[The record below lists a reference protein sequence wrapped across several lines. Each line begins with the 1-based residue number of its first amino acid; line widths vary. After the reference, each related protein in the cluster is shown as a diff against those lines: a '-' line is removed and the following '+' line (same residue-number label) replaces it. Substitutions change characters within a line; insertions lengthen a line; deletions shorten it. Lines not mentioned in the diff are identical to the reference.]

1 MNSDKEK
8 VKVKKGDKKQNKKKE
23 TKINAKSMK
32 TFFFG

>member
-8 VKVKKGDKKQNKKKE
+8 VKVKKGTKNKTKKKE